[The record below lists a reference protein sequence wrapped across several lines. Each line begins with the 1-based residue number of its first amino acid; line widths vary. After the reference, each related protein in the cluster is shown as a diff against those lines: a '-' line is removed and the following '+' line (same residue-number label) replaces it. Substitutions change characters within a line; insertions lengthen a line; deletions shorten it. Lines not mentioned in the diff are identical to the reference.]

1 MNQEKKYYQKP
12 WSLEDLYSGTNS
24 EEYQTAMNELGHLT
38 DEIQN
43 YREMLSPEMAVSDF
57 GTILQKLEKF
67 HEIAS
72 RLLSYAELLFS
83 ADTQNSEAMSL
94 VGQTEAI
101 ITEAHNK
108 IIFFSLWWKSISDDE
123 AQRLI
128 KEFPDYQYY
137 LKQLRNTKQ
146 FTLPEFAEQIIN
158 IKDIS
163 GKNALNTIYESLTNR
178 YQFTL
183 KIDGKSK
190 KVSRSGLMQYVRNES
205 PEIRKQAY
213 RELYRVFGEDGKIL
227 GQIYQSIARDWYF
240 ENVKIRKYPS
250 PISVR
255 NIENDIPDRVVDL
268 LLDTCIK
275 NKSVFQRYFALKKEM
290 LALETFTRYD
300 IYAPLQKEERL
311 IPFEEGLSIVQSAF
325 TDFDPEFAAMA
336 MRVLDED
343 HMDSADRRG
352 KRDGAFCLTT
362 SPKLT
367 PWVLVNYQGRISD
380 VSTLAHELGHAV
392 HSLFANRQNIFE
404 HQACLPLAETAS
416 TFAEMLLVDALLK
429 EEKNPDI
436 RKELIM
442 QQMDDFYATIQRQAY
457 FALFEKKAHEM
468 IASGTTVEQLNAI
481 YLDNLHDQFGEVVNV
496 SDEFKWEWV
505 SIPHIFATPFYVY
518 AYTFGQLLVLSL
530 YKKYKEE
537 GKKFIPQYKQI
548 LSAGGSK
555 SPEDILTDAGFN
567 FYDPTFW
574 QGGFDFLTEK
584 MTEIEKN

>member
-1 MNQEKKYYQKP
+1 MNQEKKYYQKS
-12 WSLEDLYSGTNS
+12 WSLEDLYSDTKS
-24 EEYQTAMNELGHLT
+24 EEYQAAINEIGHVT
-38 DEIQN
+38 DDIQK
-43 YREMLSPEMAVSDF
+43 YREILSPEMSASDF
-57 GTILQKLEKF
+57 GTILQLLEKF
-67 HEIAS
+67 HEVAS

-101 ITEAHNK
+101 ITESHNK
-108 IIFFSLWWKSISDDE
+108 IIFFSLWWKSLSDDE
-123 AQRLI
+123 AQRFI

-137 LKQLRNTKQ
+137 LKQLRNTRQ

-163 GKNALNTIYESLTNR
+163 GKNALNTIYEALTNR

-190 KVSRSGLMQYVRNES
+190 KVSRSGLMQYVRNDN

-213 RELYRVFGEDGKIL
+213 RELYRVFGEDGNIL
-227 GQIYQSIARDWYF
+227 GQIYQSIARDWYY
-240 ENVKIRKYPS
+240 ENVNIRKYPS

-255 NIENDIPDRVVDL
+255 NIENDIPDQVVDL

-275 NKSVFQRYFALKKEM
+275 NKAVFQRYFTLKKEM
-290 LALETFTRYD
+290 LHLEIFNRYD
-300 IYAPLQKEERL
+300 IYAPFQKDER
-311 IPFEEGLSIVQSAF
+311 IISFEEGLAIVQKAF
-325 TDFDPEFAAMA
+325 TDFDPEFAAKA
-336 MRVLDED
+336 MQIFVED
-343 HMDSADRRG
+343 HIDSADRLG

-367 PWVLVNYQGRISD
+367 PWVLVNYHGRISD

-392 HSLFANRQNIFE
+392 HSLFANQHNIFE

-416 TFAEMLLVDALLK
+416 TFAEMLLVDALL
-429 EEKNPDI
+429 EQEKNPNV

-468 IASGTTVEQLNAI
+468 IASGTTIEELNSV
-481 YLDNLHDQFGEVVNV
+481 YLDNLRDQFGQAVSV

-530 YKKYKEE
+530 YQKYKQE
-537 GKKFIPQYKQI
+537 GKDFIPQYKRI

-555 SPEDILTDAGFN
+555 SPEDILLDAGFN
-567 FYDPTFW
+567 FHDPAFW
-574 QGGFDFLTEK
+574 QGGFDFLSQK
-584 MTEIEKN
+584 MTDFEKV